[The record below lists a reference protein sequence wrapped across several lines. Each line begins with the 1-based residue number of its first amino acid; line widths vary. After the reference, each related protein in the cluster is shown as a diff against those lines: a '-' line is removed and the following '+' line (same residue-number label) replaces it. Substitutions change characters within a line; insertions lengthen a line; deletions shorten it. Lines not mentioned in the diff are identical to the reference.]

1 MPTDWLGG
9 NNPSV
14 LLTCLLTVGVS
25 TAVMYISA
33 ELGGRTSRLAADAD
47 ASSAASERNSQK
59 SPHEQAA

>member
-14 LLTCLLTVGVS
+14 LLTCLLTVGIA
-25 TAVMYISA
+25 TAVMYVSA
-33 ELGGRTSRLAADAD
+33 ELGGRTRRLASETDANPGV
-47 ASSAASERNSQK
+47 AERNSQK

>member
-33 ELGGRTSRLAADAD
+33 ELGGRSRRLAADAD
-47 ASSAASERNSQK
+47 ASSVPGERNSQNP
-59 SPHEQAA
+59 PHEQAA

>member
-14 LLTCLLTVGVS
+14 LLTCLLTVGIA

-33 ELGGRTSRLAADAD
+33 EFGGRTRRLASDAD
-47 ASSAASERNSQK
+47 ASPSVAERNSQK